1 MFTRKLTIFSLIML
15 ILLVG
20 SQFALIGHEHHH
32 DCATT
37 GPSGATSDS
46 PLTHLFVWTS
56 LFCSVVDS
64 SLVLFS
70 MMIFLSYLSVGLA
83 LRGITIISD
92 REPFMSRRSTIEFRN
107 FVLNPFRGLA
117 LAMSDGVV
125 NPKIFA

>member
-20 SQFALIGHEHHH
+20 AQFALIGHEHHH

-64 SLVLFS
+64 SLVMLS
-70 MMIFLSYLSVGLA
+70 AMVFLSYLSTELA
-83 LRGITIISD
+83 LYGIATISD
-92 REPFMSRRSTIEFRN
+92 RKFPILRRSIIELRN
-107 FVLNPFRGLA
+107 FILNPFRGLT